1 MPYQF
6 TELKEELIIR
16 KIVSLHYFEYMSD
29 FTFPGESH
37 NFWEFLYVDKGE
49 LQVTADRE
57 KFILRQGQIIFHRP
71 NEFHALAA
79 NNVIAPNLVVITFEA
94 GEPCMAF
101 FEHKILTVGESER
114 NLLSQIIAEARE
126 TFDGPMDDPYMEVL
140 VRKENIPFGA
150 EQMIKIHLEQFLI
163 QLFRNFSGALAY
175 NEGRT
180 PQTFHNPR
188 KSPALS
194 DGNELFSDILDYLE
208 RNVGNQLTVE
218 KICRDNLI
226 GVSQLKK
233 LFHTHQGSGVM
244 ECFNRMKISAAK
256 QMIRNQQM
264 NFTQIADALGYTSVH
279 YFSRQFKKI
288 ADMTPTEYR
297 ASIMQRAKRP
307 QAAGFPSRRS
317 SSIAAGIK

>member
-1 MPYQF
+1 MSYKF
-6 TELKEELIIR
+6 TELKEEIIIK

-29 FTFPGESH
+29 FSFPGESH

-79 NNVIAPNLVVITFEA
+79 NNIIAPNLVVISFEA

-101 FEHKILTVGESER
+101 FENKILTAGESER

-126 TFDGPMDDPYMEVL
+126 TFDGPMDDPYMEAL
-140 VRKENIPFGA
+140 TRKEQIPFGA

-163 QLFRNFSGALAY
+163 QLFRNYSGSINEERGAAGTAY
-175 NEGRT
+175 MGKSFTMTNSNEI
-180 PQTFHNPR
+180 
-188 KSPALS
+188 
-194 DGNELFSDILDYLE
+194 FSDIINYLE
-208 RNVGNQLTVE
+208 RHTGQQLTIE

-226 GVSQLKK
+226 GASQLKK
-233 LFHTHQGSGVM
+233 LFRKYQRSGVM
-244 ECFNRMKISAAK
+244 ECFNQMKINAAK

-264 NFTQIADALGYTSVH
+264 NFTQIADSLGYTSVH

-288 ADMTPTEYR
+288 TGMTPTEYR
-297 ASIMQRAKRP
+297 SSIMQRAKRP
-307 QAAGFPSRRS
+307 QR
-317 SSIAAGIK
+317 KHL

>member
-1 MPYQF
+1 MSYQF
-6 TELKEELIIR
+6 TELKEELRIG

-37 NFWEFLYVDKGE
+37 NFWEFMYVDKGE

-57 KFILRQGQIIFHRP
+57 KFVLHQGQIIFHRP

-79 NNVIAPNLVVITFEA
+79 NNVIAPNLVVISFEA

-114 NLLSQIIAEARE
+114 NLLSQIIAEARD

-140 VRKENIPFGA
+140 SRRENIPFGA

-163 QLFRNFSGALAY
+163 QLFRTFSGAFSY
-175 NEGRT
+175 NEEKPLPALYNPGRT
-180 PQTFHNPR
+180 
-188 KSPALS
+188 PALS
-194 DGNELFSDILDYLE
+194 DGNELFASIIDYLD
-208 RNVGNQLTVE
+208 RHIGRQLTVE

-226 GVSQLKK
+226 GASQLKK
-233 LFHTHQGSGVM
+233 LFRTYQKSGVM
-244 ECFNRMKISAAK
+244 ECFNQMKISAAK

-288 ADMTPTEYR
+288 TDMTPTEYR

-307 QAAGFPSRRS
+307 QR
-317 SSIAAGIK
+317 KHL

>member
-1 MPYQF
+1 MSYQF
-6 TELKEELIIR
+6 TELKEELIIK

-37 NFWEFLYVDKGE
+37 NFWEFLYVDKVE
-49 LQVTADRE
+49 LHETSDRE
-57 KFILRQGQIIFHRP
+57 KFILRQGHIIFHRP

-79 NNVIAPNLVVITFEA
+79 NNVIAPNLVVISFEA

-140 VRKENIPFGA
+140 SRRESIPFGA

-163 QLFRNFSGALAY
+163 QLFRNFSGTLAFGE
-175 NEGRT
+175 NHKLNGAHV
-180 PQTFHNPR
+180 PG
-188 KSPALS
+188 KSPALA
-194 DGNELFSDILDYLE
+194 DGNELFSDILDYLD
-208 RNVGNQLTVE
+208 RNIGKSLTVE

-233 LFHTHQGSGVM
+233 LFRTYQGSGVM
-244 ECFNRMKISAAK
+244 ECFNQMKINAAK

-279 YFSRQFKKI
+279 YFSRQFKKLT
-288 ADMTPTEYR
+288 DMTPTEYR
-297 ASIMQRAKRP
+297 ASIMLRAKRP
-307 QAAGFPSRRS
+307 QR
-317 SSIAAGIK
+317 KHL

>member
-1 MPYQF
+1 MSYQF
-6 TELKEELIIR
+6 TELKEELIIK

-79 NNVIAPNLVVITFEA
+79 NNVIAPNLVVISFEA

-140 VRKENIPFGA
+140 SRRESIPFGA
-150 EQMIKIHLEQFLI
+150 EQMIANYLEELIIHLYRRYFENPGQFGPRRQPEVRIKSDAYSRIVRYMEEHIGERLSIDTICHDTLTGRSQLQKIFREAHGCGVIDYFSSMKIETAKQLI
-163 QLFRNFSGALAY
+163 
-175 NEGRT
+175 
-180 PQTFHNPR
+180 
-188 KSPALS
+188 
-194 DGNELFSDILDYLE
+194 
-208 RNVGNQLTVE
+208 
-218 KICRDNLI
+218 RDNHL
-226 GVSQLKK
+226 
-233 LFHTHQGSGVM
+233 
-244 ECFNRMKISAAK
+244 
-256 QMIRNQQM
+256 
-264 NFTQIADALGYTSVH
+264 NFTEISDRLGYTSVH
-279 YFSRQFKKI
+279 YFSRQFKKLTG
-288 ADMTPTEYR
+288 MTPSEY
-297 ASIMQRAKRP
+297 ATSIRRLSEYSSF
-307 QAAGFPSRRS
+307 GSRS
-317 SSIAAGIK
+317 QPDDGVNS

>member
-1 MPYQF
+1 MSYQF
-6 TELKEELIIR
+6 TELKEELIIK

-57 KFILRQGQIIFHRP
+57 KFVLSQGQIIFHRP

-79 NNVIAPNLVVITFEA
+79 NNVIAPNLVVISFEA

-126 TFDGPMDDPYMEVL
+126 TFDGPMDDPYMEAL
-140 VRKENIPFGA
+140 SRKETIPFGA

-163 QLFRNFSGALAY
+163 QLFRNFSGTLAY
-175 NEGRT
+175 GENRSARML
-180 PQTFHNPR
+180 R
-188 KSPALS
+188 KSPALA
-194 DGNELFSDILDYLE
+194 DGNELFSDILDYLD
-208 RNVGNQLTVE
+208 RNIGKQLTVE

-226 GVSQLKK
+226 GMSQLKK
-233 LFHTHQGSGVM
+233 LFRTYQGSGVM
-244 ECFNRMKISAAK
+244 ECFNQMKINAAK

-279 YFSRQFKKI
+279 YFSRQFKKLT
-288 ADMTPTEYR
+288 DMTPTEYR
-297 ASIMQRAKRP
+297 ASIMLRAKMP
-307 QAAGFPSRRS
+307 QR
-317 SSIAAGIK
+317 KHL

>member
-1 MPYQF
+1 MSYQF
-6 TELKEELIIR
+6 TELKEELIIK

-79 NNVIAPNLVVITFEA
+79 NNVIAPNLVVISFEA

-140 VRKENIPFGA
+140 SRRESIPLRGRTDD
-150 EQMIKIHLEQFLI
+150 Q
-163 QLFRNFSGALAY
+163 NPSGAVF
-175 NEGRT
+175 NPVV
-180 PQTFHNPR
+180 PQLLRHARFRGEP
-188 KSPALS
+188 
-194 DGNELFSDILDYLE
+194 
-208 RNVGNQLTVE
+208 
-218 KICRDNLI
+218 
-226 GVSQLKK
+226 
-233 LFHTHQGSGVM
+233 
-244 ECFNRMKISAAK
+244 
-256 QMIRNQQM
+256 
-264 NFTQIADALGYTSVH
+264 
-279 YFSRQFKKI
+279 
-288 ADMTPTEYR
+288 
-297 ASIMQRAKRP
+297 
-307 QAAGFPSRRS
+307 
-317 SSIAAGIK
+317 

>member
-1 MPYQF
+1 MAYQF
-6 TELKEELIIR
+6 TELKEELMIKR
-16 KIVSLHYFEYMSD
+16 IVSLHYFEYMSD
-29 FTFPGESH
+29 FSFPGESH

-79 NNVIAPNLVVITFEA
+79 NNVIAPNLVVVSFDA
-94 GEPCMAF
+94 GGPCMDF
-101 FEHKILTVGESER
+101 FEHKILTVGESGR
-114 NLLSQIIAEARE
+114 NLLSQVIAEARE
-126 TFDGPMDDPYMEVL
+126 TFDGPMDDPYMEAL
-140 VRKENIPFGA
+140 IRKEHGLFGG

-163 QLFRNFSGALAY
+163 QLFRSFSGILSLSEGKHLAAKY
-175 NEGRT
+175 YAGQA
-180 PQTFHNPR
+180 QT
-188 KSPALS
+188 LS
-194 DGNELFSDILDYLE
+194 DGNQLFSDILSYLD
-208 RNVGNQLTVE
+208 RHIGGQLTVE

-233 LFHTHQGSGVM
+233 LFRTHQGSGVM
-244 ECFNRMKISAAK
+244 ECFNKMKISAAK
-256 QMIRNQQM
+256 QMIRDQQM

-288 ADMTPTEYR
+288 TGMTPTEYR

-307 QAAGFPSRRS
+307 QRRHL
-317 SSIAAGIK
+317 